1 MRKLALLA
9 LLCVAPAA
17 IAAPKAELKLIPLF
31 SDNMVLQG
39 DIPAPIWG
47 TAEAGEEV
55 TVSIAGQK
63 KSAKAGADGKW
74 IVKLD
79 PLKAGGPHELTVS
92 GKTSVRSEERRVG
105 EECRSRW

>member
-1 MRKLALLA
+1 MRKLAMLA

-55 TVSIAGQK
+55 PVSIAGQK

-74 IVKLD
+74 IVKLES
-79 PLKAGGPHELTVS
+79 LNAVGPHEPTVS
-92 GKTSVRSEERRVG
+92 RNSPITLKNV
-105 EECRSRW
+105 